1 MDVVEKANSLVAKK
15 WTKDMKI
22 GEGTYA
28 VVYKGRQASTD
39 RKIAIK
45 KIKVA
50 QMKEGLDQ
58 SAIREVR
65 YLRELH
71 HPNVIELLDVFSTKT
86 NLNLVLEF
94 LETDL
99 EAVIKDRSSV
109 FLPADIKSWM
119 AMALRGL
126 EYCHR
131 NWVLHRDLKPNNLL
145 IAADGQLKLADF
157 GLARDFADPGQKMTC
172 QVITRWY
179 RPPELLYGARYYS
192 TGVDMWSV
200 GCIFAE
206 LMLRTPYLPG
216 ESDMDQ
222 LKTIFRALGTPTEED
237 WPGHTSLPD
246 YTSFGHFPKSPLKL
260 LFSAASTEAL
270 DLLSKFLI
278 YDPRKRISAYDAL
291 NHTYFFNA
299 PYPTHPSRLPKA
311 STPLA
316 PRPLPPDE
324 LEGKEALSGVKA
336 SGTKLGTKRKASGS
350 HEERERS
357 VSRKLVFT

>member
-1 MDVVEKANSLVAKK
+1 MPSCTKASANENSPVVVNSYSA
-15 WTKDMKI
+15 T
-22 GEGTYA
+22 
-28 VVYKGRQASTD
+28 GRQASTD

-119 AMALRGL
+119 AMTLRGL

-278 YDPRKRISAYDAL
+278 YDPRKRISAYDASTISTTPVL
-291 NHTYFFNA
+291 VLTRY
-299 PYPTHPSRLPKA
+299 SR
-311 STPLA
+311 
-316 PRPLPPDE
+316 
-324 LEGKEALSGVKA
+324 
-336 SGTKLGTKRKASGS
+336 
-350 HEERERS
+350 H
-357 VSRKLVFT
+357 

>member
-1 MDVVEKANSLVAKK
+1 MDVVEKANSLAAKK

-28 VVYKGRQASTD
+28 VVYKGKFKMKTSSGVVVSYSWAGRQVSTD
-39 RKIAIK
+39 RKVAIK

-71 HPNVIELLDVFSTKT
+71 HPNVIELLDVFSSKT

-119 AMALRGL
+119 AMTLRGL

-145 IAADGQLKLADF
+145 IAADGQLKIADF

-172 QVITRWY
+172 QVIT

-237 WPGHTSLPD
+237 WPARELSIAL
-246 YTSFGHFPKSPLKL
+246 
-260 LFSAASTEAL
+260 AASTEAL
-270 DLLSKFLI
+270 DLLGKCLI

-291 NHTYFFNA
+291 HHTYFFSA

-324 LEGKEALSGVKA
+324 LQGKDALPGVKA
-336 SGTKLGTKRKASGS
+336 SGTKVGTKRKASGN

>member
-1 MDVVEKANSLVAKK
+1 MDVVEKANSLTAKK
-15 WTKDMKI
+15 WTKDSKI

-28 VVYKGRQASTD
+28 IVYKGREATTGRQ
-39 RKIAIK
+39 IAIK
-45 KIKVA
+45 KIKVG

-65 YLRELH
+65 YLRELK
-71 HPNVIELLDVFSTKT
+71 HPNVIELLDVFSSKT

-99 EAVIKDRSSV
+99 EAVIKDRTNV

-119 AMALRGL
+119 AMTLRGL

-145 IAADGQLKLADF
+145 IAADGQLKIADF
-157 GLARDFADPGQKMTC
+157 GLARDFTDPAQKMTC

-237 WPGHTSLPD
+237 WPGHTALPD

-270 DLLSKFLI
+270 DLLAKFLI
-278 YDPRKRISAYDAL
+278 YDPRKRISAYDGL
-291 NHTYFFNA
+291 HHPYFFVA

-324 LEGKEALSGVKA
+324 IDGKDAAPGVKA
-336 SGTKLGTKRKASGS
+336 SSNKMGTKRKASGS

-357 VSRKLVFT
+357 VPRKTLFT

>member
-1 MDVVEKANSLVAKK
+1 MDVVEKANNLTAKK
-15 WTKDMKI
+15 WTKDAKI

-28 VVYKGRQASTD
+28 IVYKGREAATGRQ
-39 RKIAIK
+39 IAIK
-45 KIKVA
+45 KIKVG

-65 YLRELH
+65 YLRELN
-71 HPNVIELLDVFSTKT
+71 HPNVIELLDVFSSKT

-99 EAVIKDRSSV
+99 EAIIKDRSNV

-119 AMALRGL
+119 AMTLRG
-126 EYCHR
+126 
-131 NWVLHRDLKPNNLL
+131 
-145 IAADGQLKLADF
+145 
-157 GLARDFADPGQKMTC
+157 
-172 QVITRWY
+172 WY

-260 LFSAASTEAL
+260 LFSAASTETL
-270 DLLSKFLI
+270 DLLAKCLI
-278 YDPRKRISAYDAL
+278 YDPRKRISAYDGL
-291 NHTYFFNA
+291 HHPYFFAA

-324 LEGKEALSGVKA
+324 LDGKDVLPGVKA
-336 SGTKLGTKRKASGS
+336 SGTKVGTKRKASGN
-350 HEERERS
+350 HDERERS
-357 VSRKLVFT
+357 VPRKTLFT